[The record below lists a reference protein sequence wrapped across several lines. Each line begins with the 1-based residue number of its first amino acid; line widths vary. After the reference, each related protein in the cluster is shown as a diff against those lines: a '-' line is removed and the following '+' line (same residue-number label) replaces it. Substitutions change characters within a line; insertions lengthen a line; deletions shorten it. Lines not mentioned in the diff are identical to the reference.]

1 MLHVKPG
8 RVIHAYTTSTD
19 KVEAGTCEFL
29 VSLTYIQY
37 RKIPSPQQYE
47 LMEVRVEL
55 SSEQRKLM
63 GGEKGQRRG

>member
-1 MLHVKPG
+1 MLHAKPG
-8 RVIHAYTTSTD
+8 GVIHACTTNID
-19 KVEAGTCEFL
+19 KAEAGTCEIQ
-29 VSLTYIQY
+29 VSLTYTQY

-55 SSEQRKLM
+55 FSEQRKLM